1 MNGMVRMKLGLK
13 PFRTGQCLSTNMKN
27 VIINELSCLNPF
39 GTWQCLSTYAV
50 ITTDSSLKES

>member
-1 MNGMVRMKLGLK
+1 MNGMVRMKLGLN

-27 VIINELSCLNPF
+27 VILTVLSCLNPF
-39 GTWQCLSTYAV
+39 RTGQCLSTYAV